1 MVNSNYL
8 SEILS
13 EFISYLI
20 GATNSDGDRIPPL
33 SKLSKELNVST
44 ASLREQLEVARAL
57 GLVEVKP
64 RTGIRRLPYS
74 FLPAV
79 QQSLAYAVS
88 INEDYFYEFSDMRN
102 HIETSY
108 WYKAVI
114 LLTDEDKD
122 KLKTLVR
129 RAREKLSRPNIQ
141 IPHQEHKELHLTIF
155 SRLNNTFVKGLL
167 EAYWVIYEEA
177 GLDVYTDITYLE
189 SVWNYHEKIVD
200 AICAE
205 NYTVGYQAM
214 LDHMDLLQ
222 QRPKTNSR
230 QRFE

>member
-1 MVNSNYL
+1 MVDSNYL

-20 GATNSDGDRIPPL
+20 SATNSDGDRIPPL
-33 SKLSKELNVST
+33 AELSKELNVST
-44 ASLREQLEVARAL
+44 ATLREQLEVARAL

-64 RTGIRRLPYS
+64 RTGIRRLPYN

-88 INEDYFYEFSDMRN
+88 IDSNHFYEFSDLRN
-102 HIETSY
+102 QIETSY

-114 LLTDEDKD
+114 LLTDEDKARLRD
-122 KLKTLVR
+122 LVKRAKSKLT
-129 RAREKLSRPNIQ
+129 RPNIQ
-141 IPHQEHKELHLTIF
+141 IPHQEHKELHLTIY
-155 SRLNNTFVKGLL
+155 SRLNNIFVKGIL

-205 NYTVGYQAM
+205 NYAVGYQAL
-214 LDHMDLLQ
+214 LDHLDLLQ